1 MWDFFYLSKFE
12 LKAAISPMPEDMS
25 DMFELEDMRYWGVN
39 GFKHVLHFYILLKE
53 IPSDLIVY

>member
-1 MWDFFYLSKFE
+1 
-12 LKAAISPMPEDMS
+12 MPEDMS

-53 IPSDLIVY
+53 IPSDLIVYWMSFYS